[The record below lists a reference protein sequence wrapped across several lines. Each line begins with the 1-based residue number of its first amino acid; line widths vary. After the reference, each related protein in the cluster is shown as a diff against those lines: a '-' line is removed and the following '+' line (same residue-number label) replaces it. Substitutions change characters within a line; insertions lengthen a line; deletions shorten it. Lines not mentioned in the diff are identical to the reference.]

1 VEKVFDIYTHES
13 RSIIPP
19 RVAVAAA
26 AAAASAVAAVQRRRN
41 LELL

>member
-26 AAAASAVAAVQRRRN
+26 AAAASAVQRRRN